1 MRGLSSEIQSGR
13 SNKSNGQRPKSE
25 LRQYQHVVV
34 VVVVVVIFHRE
45 RKTKIRPSFV
55 RFVI

>member
-34 VVVVVVIFHRE
+34 VVVVVIFHRE